1 MTLTLTLALTLI
13 LALILT
19 VTLSLTLTLTLS
31 HTLTRALTLNPI
43 QMGAYMSHPA
53 VRRSLA
59 ALAQGPG
66 GDTQMPMPFIP
77 LSSLGGAAQKG
88 AAAPAAAAAAS
99 EESDHLLAS
108 LLDAAGADQ
117 LPGSDG

>member
-1 MTLTLTLALTLI
+1 
-13 LALILT
+13 
-19 VTLSLTLTLTLS
+19 
-31 HTLTRALTLNPI
+31 
-43 QMGAYMSHPA
+43 MSHPA

-88 AAAPAAAAAAS
+88 AAAPAAS

>member
-1 MTLTLTLALTLI
+1 
-13 LALILT
+13 
-19 VTLSLTLTLTLS
+19 
-31 HTLTRALTLNPI
+31 
-43 QMGAYMSHPA
+43 MGAYMSHPA

-88 AAAPAAAAAAS
+88 AAAPAAAS

-108 LLDAAGADQ
+108 LLDAAGAAQ

>member
-1 MTLTLTLALTLI
+1 
-13 LALILT
+13 
-19 VTLSLTLTLTLS
+19 
-31 HTLTRALTLNPI
+31 
-43 QMGAYMSHPA
+43 MGAYMSHPA

-88 AAAPAAAAAAS
+88 AAAPAAAS
-99 EESDHLLAS
+99 
-108 LLDAAGADQ
+108 
-117 LPGSDG
+117 

>member
-1 MTLTLTLALTLI
+1 
-13 LALILT
+13 
-19 VTLSLTLTLTLS
+19 
-31 HTLTRALTLNPI
+31 
-43 QMGAYMSHPA
+43 MGAYMNHPA

-77 LSSLGGAAQKG
+77 LSSLGAQKG
-88 AAAPAAAAAAS
+88 AAAAPAAAAAAS

-117 LPGSDG
+117 LPGGDG

>member
-1 MTLTLTLALTLI
+1 MTLTLTLI

-31 HTLTRALTLNPI
+31 HTLTRALTLTPM

-77 LSSLGGAAQKG
+77 LSSLGGAQKG

>member
-1 MTLTLTLALTLI
+1 
-13 LALILT
+13 
-19 VTLSLTLTLTLS
+19 
-31 HTLTRALTLNPI
+31 
-43 QMGAYMSHPA
+43 MGAYMSHPA

-59 ALAQGPG
+59 ALAQGAG

-77 LSSLGGAAQKG
+77 LSSLGGAAQKGG

-117 LPGSDG
+117 LPGGDG

>member
-1 MTLTLTLALTLI
+1 MILTLTLI
-13 LALILT
+13 LALIPT

-31 HTLTRALTLNPI
+31 HTLTRAPTLNPI

-77 LSSLGGAAQKG
+77 LSSLGGGAQKG